1 MFADVILPLPLS
13 NTFTYAV
20 PTKMRDKIG
29 KGYRVIVPFGKR
41 KYYTAV
47 VAAIHEKKPK
57 TVETKEIYALIDHHP
72 IVNEYQL
79 KLWEWISFYY
89 LSSLGDVYKAAT
101 PAKLRMESETC
112 VELKNTEEND
122 FPLTPTEKKI
132 TTYLQDKGEA
142 KIAELEKNL
151 KIKNVFPH
159 IYRLTEKGIITTY
172 ETIERKY
179 KPKTEKIISLNPE
192 IDQKNIPELIGRAK
206 KQKALYEQ
214 IISLLSQKNTP
225 YISREE
231 ILKETK
237 TSPAVLNG
245 LIEKNIL
252 RQFSKEVSRIASEVE
267 ASRKPFPLSEHQQQ
281 AFDEICNG
289 FADKNTC
296 LLHGVTSSGKTE
308 IYIHLIE
315 KMLQE
320 GKQTL
325 YLVPEIALTTQLT
338 QRLQAVFGNKLG
350 IYHSKINDNE
360 RTEIWHKM
368 LSDNPYEIIIGVRSS
383 LFLPFGRLGLII
395 VDEEHESSYK
405 QQQIAPRYHAR
416 DTAIVLAHLMGAKTL
431 LGSATPAIES
441 FYNAKKGKY
450 SLVALT
456 KRFEEVL
463 MPKIIIENTKEL
475 RRKKKMKSILSPNLI
490 DHIQQALDNEEQVI
504 LFRNRRGFAP
514 RIECKLCAWT
524 PKCRHCDV
532 TLTYHKYRNELVCH
546 YCNRAYPK
554 PEECPA
560 CHEKG
565 LEFIGQGTEQVEEE
579 VSRLFPGTKVARM
592 DTDTTHG
599 KNAYERIISD
609 FQNKK
614 IRILVGT
621 QMVSK
626 GLDFDNVSVVGII
639 AADSLLNYP
648 DFRSHERGFQL
659 MMQAS
664 GRAGRRNKR
673 GTVIIQTTQPELPI
687 YRFIV
692 ENDYEGFYNMQL
704 AERKI
709 FKYPPFYRLISIE
722 LKDKN
727 EQRAEAASHYFA
739 DMLRSLLQ
747 DYILLGPNKPV
758 ISKIRSYHIREILL
772 KTENNLSASFIR
784 KCIRQ
789 TEQRMR
795 EKREFRYVV
804 VNYDVDP
811 V

>member
-20 PTKMRDKIG
+20 PTKMHNKIG
-29 KGYRVIVPFGKR
+29 KGFRVIVPFGKR
-41 KYYTAV
+41 KYYTAIV
-47 VAAIHEKKPK
+47 VALHEKKPK
-57 TVETKEIYALIDHHP
+57 SVETKEIYSLIDHHP
-72 IVNEYQL
+72 IVNDCQL

-89 LSSLGDVYKAAT
+89 LSSLGDVYKAAV
-101 PAKLRMESETC
+101 PAKLRIESETC
-112 VELKNTEEND
+112 VELKKTEENNS
-122 FPLTPTEKKI
+122 PLTPTEKKI
-132 TTYLQDKGEA
+132 TAYLQDKGAA
-142 KIAELEKNL
+142 KISELEKNL
-151 KIKNVFPH
+151 KIPTIFSH
-159 IYRLTEKGIITTY
+159 IYGLTEKGIITTY
-172 ETIERKY
+172 EKIEHKF
-179 KPKTEKIISLNPE
+179 KPKTEKFISINPE
-192 IDQKNIPELIGRAK
+192 IDKKDIPALIGRAK
-206 KQKALYEQ
+206 KQQVLFEQ

-225 YISREE
+225 CISREE
-231 ILKETK
+231 IRKETK
-237 TSPAVLNG
+237 ASPAVLNG
-245 LIEKNIL
+245 LIKKNIL
-252 RQFSKEVSRIASEVE
+252 RQFSKEVSRIAPEVK
-267 ASRKPFPLSEHQQQ
+267 ATRKPFPLSEYQQQ
-281 AFDEICNG
+281 AFDEICNC
-289 FADKNTC
+289 FTNKNTC
-296 LLHGVTSSGKTE
+296 LLYGVTSSGKTE

-338 QRLQAVFGNKLG
+338 QRLQAVFGDKLG

-360 RTEIWHKM
+360 RTEIWQKM
-368 LSDNPYEIIIGVRSS
+368 LSEDPYEIIIGVRSS
-383 LFLPFGRLGLII
+383 LFLPFHQLGLII

-405 QQQIAPRYHAR
+405 QQQVAPRYHAR
-416 DTAIVLAHLMGAKTL
+416 DTAIVLAHLVGAKTL

-441 FYNAKKGKY
+441 FYNAKRGKY
-450 SLVALT
+450 GFVTLT
-456 KRFEEVL
+456 RRFEEVL
-463 MPKIIIENTKEL
+463 MPEIIIENTKEL
-475 RRKKKMKSILSPNLI
+475 RRKKKMKSIFTPTLI
-490 DHIQQALDNEEQVI
+490 DHIRQALENEEQVI

-524 PKCRHCDV
+524 PKCKHCDV
-532 TLTYHKYRNELVCH
+532 TLTYHKYQNELICH
-546 YCNRAYPK
+546 YCNRAYATPT
-554 PEECPA
+554 ECPV
-560 CHEKG
+560 CHEKS

-579 VSRLFPGTKVARM
+579 VLRLFPGTNVARM
-592 DTDTTHG
+592 DTDTTQG
-599 KNAYERIISD
+599 KNAYERIITD

-687 YRFIV
+687 YQFIA
-692 ENDYEGFYNMQL
+692 ENNYEGFFNMQL

-727 EQRAEAASHYFA
+727 EQRADAASHYFA
-739 DMLRSLLQ
+739 NILRGSLQ
-747 DYILLGPNKPV
+747 DKILGPNKPV
-758 ISKIRSYHIREILL
+758 ISRIRSYYIREILL
-772 KTENNLSASFIR
+772 KLENNLSTSFVR

-795 EKREFRYVV
+795 EKPEFRYVV
-804 VNYDVDP
+804 LNYDVDP